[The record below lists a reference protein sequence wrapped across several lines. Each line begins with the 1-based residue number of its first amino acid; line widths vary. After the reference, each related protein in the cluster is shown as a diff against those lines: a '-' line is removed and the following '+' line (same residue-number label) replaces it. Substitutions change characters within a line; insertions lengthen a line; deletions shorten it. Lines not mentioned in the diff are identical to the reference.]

1 MSRRLYAMEPS
12 VINLCRTVGIG
23 MSEFMST
30 SIDSWDDN
38 THSNLQKQSNHQRFL
53 YLKQNLTVSSI
64 LKSKD
69 SEVFMLELM
78 SS

>member
-1 MSRRLYAMEPS
+1 MSRRLYAMESS
-12 VINLCRTVGIG
+12 VMNLCRIVGIG

-30 SIDSWDDN
+30 SSDSCDD
-38 THSNLQKQSNHQRFL
+38 THGNSQKQSIHQRFL
-53 YLKQNLTVSSI
+53 YLKQNLTYSSI

-69 SEVFMLELM
+69 SEVFLLELM